1 MKNRRRSVSATR
13 LPLES
18 AAAAA
23 NFVGRIG
30 ASLRISARRRSKP
43 NFRTDVDPQELSKG
57 EDQSSGWLRFSR
69 FDAYR
74 GRDHSPIEQDRA
86 DDIDSELGILMP
98 QLQGA
103 SRSTA
108 PSPQPSSHYGLVG
121 TRSLGARSCPSTPQM
136 SRRYMKEGS
145 TQLTSLTTLLTHHRY
160 FFLFND
166 VLLISKQKAENSYKL
181 KEKVPLHKLW
191 LASNNCTH
199 SFLIGWPNANYVAH
213 FDCESVKNS
222 WFDNLSECI
231 NRKFRPGT
239 TTITVAVQ
247 VDGRQQ
253 NIRKEVRNS
262 VRSSEILAE
271 LITELSLSPNPQHYE
286 LCYENRA
293 LHGIENVYIMLMD
306 KVERLGVP
314 LSHSQLTHLDTSPL
328 AAHCRLVL
336 RSATPAARPH
346 LGLSLVNQFR
356 KKLADRLEVRRSL
369 FGRQLEG
376 TMPPQ
381 PILTI
386 VDFLAIHSADVE
398 GIFRKSPKQSTVRAL
413 RAQLD
418 QGQVP
423 DFHQHSVHAIASLL
437 KEYLRSIPGQ
447 LLLSGNFR
455 LWIEVVNEQDANRK
469 HRMCRNLLRLLP
481 PSHTVLLRAV
491 LRLLRRISAT
501 QQSKMTTRSLAV
513 CIAPSLLE
521 NPASEMVDLAK
532 KVPELAEFLI
542 ENAPDLFDD
551 FEDDGAMLPNAT
563 TPLHQ
568 STDSGLSDVA
578 AAISESPDSALFD
591 SPPLSDDADTSN
603 SVETSPTIENL
614 DHKALAIRPYVPPKT
629 AISNV
634 SRPLVWR
641 SAAASQSPT
650 ASPSSPRRL
659 NRHCGKNEVT
669 TVDILHL
676 LAFRT
681 ALSSQSSLS
690 SQEPHSPERLR
701 VFRVPR
707 NGNLPAD
714 SPELRCAGLT
724 YVASPDEL
732 RISDLIVSHKKKEST
747 DSTKTLI
754 ARTDSTRSV
763 TKTNLNRAV
772 KSPSPHSSPTTEGG
786 IGATKIASSAHH
798 LVMSP
803 KPTVRRALLSK
814 NETLGLPPPP
824 LGNST
829 VHPLPNLSQ
838 TYTSNGT
845 SRASIQDFKQTPP
858 SIPQSVRSSTVSN
871 YMPVTQPR
879 RATPYRP
886 PRRNAPEIVS
896 WSVDSLRQ
904 NFQRKQDIVPP
915 VFDTMY
921 ANLESIRSA
930 RVGR

>member
-1 MKNRRRSVSATR
+1 MKQRRRSVSATR

-43 NFRTDVDPQELSKG
+43 NFRTDVDPREVAKSD
-57 EDQSSGWLRFSR
+57 DQSSGWLRFSR

-98 QLQGA
+98 RLQAA

-247 VDGRQQ
+247 IDGRQQ
-253 NIRKEVRNS
+253 NIRKEIRNS

-356 KKLADRLEVRRSL
+356 KKLADRLEIRRSL

-386 VDFLAIHSADVE
+386 VDFLAIHGADVE

-455 LWIEVVNEQDANRK
+455 LWMEVVDEQDANRK

-603 SVETSPTIENL
+603 SVETSPTIENP
-614 DHKALAIRPYVPPKT
+614 DHKALAIRPYVPPK
-629 AISNV
+629 AAVSNV

-659 NRHCGKNEVT
+659 NRHC
-669 TVDILHL
+669 
-676 LAFRT
+676 AFRT

-707 NGNLPAD
+707 NGNPTAE

-732 RISDLIVSHKKKEST
+732 RISDLIVSHKKKGINGLDENT
-747 DSTKTLI
+747 H
-754 ARTDSTRSV
+754 R
-763 TKTNLNRAV
+763 
-772 KSPSPHSSPTTEGG
+772 SPTIEGG
-786 IGATKIASSAHH
+786 IGAAKIAPSAHH

-824 LGNST
+824 LGSST

-845 SRASIQDFKQTPP
+845 SRASIQDFKQTLPA
-858 SIPQSVRSSTVSN
+858 IPQPVRSSTVSN
-871 YMPVTQPR
+871 YTPVTQPR

-886 PRRNAPEIVS
+886 PRRNAPEIVLGEKVS

-904 NFQRKQDIVPP
+904 NFQRKQDLVPP
-915 VFDTMY
+915 VFDTVY